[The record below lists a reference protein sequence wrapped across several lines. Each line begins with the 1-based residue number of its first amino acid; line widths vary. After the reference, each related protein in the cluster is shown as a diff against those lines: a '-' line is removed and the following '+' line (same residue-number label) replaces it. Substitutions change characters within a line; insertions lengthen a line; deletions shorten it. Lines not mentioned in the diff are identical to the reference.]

1 MNNKKKNEWV
11 RFFSLDQGEN
21 LGMRL
26 PNTSAVDYLA
36 LSKLNCKILI
46 PIEALSYIINHNSHM
61 EGNCYI
67 TTQVVKVAIF

>member
-1 MNNKKKNEWV
+1 
-11 RFFSLDQGEN
+11 
-21 LGMRL
+21 MRL

-67 TTQVVKVAIF
+67 TTQVVKVALLQGGHMDVPPCSQQTDS